1 MTRPAVLVLA
11 LVSFLFALSAGHA
24 QTPAEPQPAVKLQA
38 TDKSKPE
45 PDQKAA
51 KEPAKETP
59 KESPR
64 LQKLKQLTYDR
75 RPSSILKA
83 WAPQPPSPEPKD
95 DAKGDKKPDPLAEEL
110 SAFQRHVTVGN
121 WPGVKAYLAGLPED
135 EAKAGYKQL
144 LTSLQRGP
152 GPGGPGGGPPGG
164 PGGPGGPMAQYA
176 ERNQFSPD
184 DLIGLAAAAPQGLDK
199 DSLSAL
205 GGILGRCLD
214 GGAVV
219 ETVVARLRA
228 EIAKPSG
235 AALTRREAARLLA
248 GAGQAAEIAPFLPS
262 PAVAEGDGD
271 IEALNLHARQL
282 VATHARENKLTFLER
297 AWEVTQA
304 ALTLKPPPDQLSEQ
318 EDALRRAVELAPR
331 LKAELGE
338 AWLRQRFTD
347 RPERGMAI
355 LAAIGSMAAKGLQA
369 QPHSPDARLKTLEL
383 QKTALEA
390 LLKASP
396 RRAKAWR
403 DTVTLLGA
411 VWLREAEFTHRF
423 APRPAPQMRRD
434 PWGNIFFSP
443 FDDDGMPMQMRPQNP
458 NQPKPIGIVEL
469 LTTRPGK
476 DWLGAVRADLRPK
489 LDIVLCQ
496 LHLKADEEKQAFPY
510 IERLARAQP
519 RQARELVKEFLRVWT
534 RNHDPNDARRRTNP
548 YMFMFGFERRA
559 EGIPL
564 TRSKQERN
572 LVELAGWVK
581 RLRDLPI
588 GEPDEELLAKAF
600 TSCHSSAE
608 VYRKEAIEKVFGPI
622 GGLKPRTLSE
632 LAQQM
637 RENLGGVWRKPEE
650 QKDKKTNRKT
660 KDIQAE
666 VKRGYAVARATVEDA
681 LKKFPDDWSLVLARA
696 ALIHDELNFLY
707 ELEKSTSFAP
717 KRREAYAEFA
727 RAAKLYGVKVKELRE
742 EKQSTKV
749 YEQWFYA
756 SLGAVD
762 LGQVTEERVP
772 DLREPAKVRAAL
784 LALPGEA
791 SERHLKKFAKQLF
804 TRISAAKPQVKFRYL
819 KAGFEIVGDHKDAA
833 EAKKLHDYYKDLVTE
848 IKLEA
853 KLDGSAVVGHR
864 QPFGVLVQLRH
875 TREIERESG
884 GFGRYLQ
891 NQNSGMYFSYN
902 YGRPT
907 ADYRDRFQTAAT
919 EALKE
924 HFEVLSVTFETD
936 KVHSRAAQ
944 EYGWR
949 VTPYAYL
956 LLKARGPQV
965 DKLPPVRLDLD
976 FLDTSGYVVLPV
988 ESPPVPLDAR
998 QEKGETRPVRKL
1010 EVTQTLDERQA
1021 AHGKLIVEV
1030 KATGTG
1036 LVPEL
1041 GRILDL
1047 APEGFEVVK
1056 THDQGVS
1063 VARFHPESDTIAVQ
1077 SERTWQVT
1085 LQAPP
1090 GGEAP
1095 RAFRFGTAKA
1105 GDTKMVYQRYND
1117 ADLVPVAQEVSLEE
1131 HYGKASRTWIWFA
1144 AAGGVGLLALGVV
1157 AFLLLRRAPAR
1168 AESRWRLPD
1177 PLTPFT
1183 ALGLLERIRHEAR
1196 LTEDQHA
1203 DLVRAIGELER
1214 RYFAASNGDGA
1225 GNGHADLREVTE
1237 GWLRQVL
1244 R

>member
-1 MTRPAVLVLA
+1 MTRPALLCLVLVTLPLA
-11 LVSFLFALSAGHA
+11 MSAGLG
-24 QTPAEPQPAVKLQA
+24 QTPTRPAPGAKRQPSPLSGPKA
-38 TDKSKPE
+38 DP
-45 PDQKAA
+45 KAA
-51 KEPAKETP
+51 KEPGKNAP

-64 LQKLKQLTYDR
+64 LQKLKQLTFDR

-83 WAPQPPSPEPKD
+83 WAPQPPEPKED
-95 DAKGDKKPDPLAEEL
+95 KKEDKKPEPFEVEL
-110 SAFQRHVTVGN
+110 SALQRHVTLGN
-121 WPGVKAYLAGLPED
+121 WPAVKAYLAGLPED
-135 EAKAGYKQL
+135 EGKAGYQQL
-144 LTSLQRGP
+144 LNSLQRGP
-152 GPGGPGGGPPGG
+152 APGGPGGGPPGG

-184 DLIGLAAAAPQGLDK
+184 DLVGLAASAPRGLDK
-199 DSLSAL
+199 DTLGPL

-228 EIAKPSG
+228 EIAKPAG

-248 GAGQAAEIAPFLPS
+248 GAGQAADIAPFLPS
-262 PAVAEGDGD
+262 PEVAEGDGD
-271 IEALNLHARQL
+271 VEALNLIARQL
-282 VATHARENKLTFLER
+282 VAKHARENKLTFLEQ

-304 ALTLKPPPDQLSEQ
+304 ALALKPPPDLRPEQ
-318 EDALRRAVELAPR
+318 EEALRRAVELAPK

-338 AWLRQRFTD
+338 TWLGQSFTHK
-347 RPERGMAI
+347 PERGMAI
-355 LAAIGSMAAKGLQA
+355 LAAIGERASKGLQA
-369 QPHSPDARLKTLEL
+369 QPHGPEDRLKTLEL

-390 LLKASP
+390 LLKAAP
-396 RRAKAWR
+396 ERAKEWR

-411 VWLREAEFTHRF
+411 VWLREAEFTHQF
-423 APRPAPQMRRD
+423 APRPSPQMRRD

-443 FDDDGMPMQMRPQNP
+443 FDDDGMPMAMRPQNP
-458 NQPKPIGIVEL
+458 NQPKPIGIIDL

-476 DWLGAVRADLRPK
+476 DWLAAVRADLRPK

-496 LHLKADEEKQAFPY
+496 LHLKADEEKKAFPY

-572 LVELAGWVK
+572 LVELADWVK
-581 RLRDLPI
+581 RLRKLPL

-600 TSCHSSAE
+600 TSSHSSAE
-608 VYRKEAIEKVFGPI
+608 VYRKEAIEKVFGPL
-622 GGLKPRTLSE
+622 GGLKPKTLSA

-660 KDIQAE
+660 LDIQAE

-696 ALIHDELNFLY
+696 ALIHDELNFLQ
-707 ELEKSTSFAP
+707 ELQKSTSFAP
-717 KRREAYAEFA
+717 KRNEAYTEFA
-727 RAAKLYGVKVKELRE
+727 RAAKLYAGKVKELRE
-742 EKQSTKV
+742 EGQSTLV

-762 LGQVTEERVP
+762 LGQISEERVP
-772 DLREPAKVRAAL
+772 DLRQPARVRAAL
-784 LALPGEA
+784 QALPGEA
-791 SERHLKKFAKQLF
+791 SEKHLKKFANQLF
-804 TRISAAKPQVKFRYL
+804 TRMSAIKPQVKFRYL
-819 KAGFEIVGDHKDAA
+819 KGGFEIVGDHKDAA
-833 EAKKLHDYYKDLVTE
+833 EAKKIFDYYKDLVTE

-853 KLDGSAVVGHR
+853 KLDGPAVVGHK

-891 NQNSGMYFSYN
+891 NQNTGMYFSYN
-902 YGRPT
+902 FGRPT

-936 KVHSRAAQ
+936 KVHSRADA

-988 ESPPVPLDAR
+988 ETPPVPLDAR
-998 QEKGETRPVRKL
+998 PAKGEPRPVRKL

-1021 AHGKLIVEV
+1021 AQGKLVLDV

-1041 GRILDL
+1041 ERVLDL
-1047 APEGFEVVK
+1047 SPEGFEVVK
-1056 THDQGVS
+1056 TQDQGVS
-1063 VARFHPESDTIAVQ
+1063 VARFHPDSDTVAVQ
-1077 SERTWQVT
+1077 SERSWQVT
-1085 LQAPP
+1085 LRARP
-1090 GGEAP
+1090 GQEAP
-1095 RAFRFGTAKA
+1095 RAFRFGKAKDQSA
-1105 GDTKMVYQRYND
+1105 KMVYQRYND
-1117 ADLVPVAQEVSLEE
+1117 ADLVSVGQEVSLEE
-1131 HYGKASRTWIWFA
+1131 QYGRAGTAWVWWA
-1144 AAGGVGLLALGVV
+1144 AAGGAGLLALGVGALV
-1157 AFLLLRRAPAR
+1157 LLRRPKAR
-1168 AESRWRLPD
+1168 SEGRWRLPE

-1183 ALGLLERIRHEAR
+1183 ALGLLERIRHEGR
-1196 LTEDQHA
+1196 LTEGQH
-1203 DLVRAIGELER
+1203 DELVRAIHDLER
-1214 RYFAASNGDGA
+1214 RYFAASNGDG
-1225 GNGHADLREVTE
+1225 GNGHADLRQVTE
-1237 GWLRQVL
+1237 GWLRQVK
-1244 R
+1244 